1 MRQNSYLHFV
11 IGLYEALYHIKPDL
25 SSGKIPSQISFILAE
40 SAKMWYNCSDII
52 IKEDIMLAS
61 LTNINKFYNGN
72 QVLSNVSLTIDE
84 TDKIGLVGNNGC
96 GKSTLLKILTG
107 SVEPD
112 RFTEKDGIVSFAS
125 KTTVGYLE
133 QMGGLDSESTVMDEM
148 QKVFEPIHKAIER
161 LRDIE
166 LEIQLGDNS
175 SADEYQQLSSWIEAN
190 DGYNTDVKIRMIL
203 NGMGFS
209 EAELSR
215 TVSGFSGG
223 EKTRLCI
230 AKLLLE
236 EPNLLILDEPTN
248 HLDFKTIMWLE
259 DYLRSYRGAVLI
271 VSHDRYFL
279 DRLCTSV
286 CEIERGTLKRYKGNY
301 SAFIRQREE
310 NDVRQEKEY
319 EQQQKQIAKM
329 EDYVARNLVRAST
342 TKMAQSRR
350 KQLDKIERIE
360 KPFHDNRH
368 AKIHF
373 TYAME
378 PPIDVLKV
386 KDVDISVGE
395 GAARKT
401 LLDNVSFEV
410 RRGEKVGI
418 IGDNGIGKSTLL
430 KIIQEKLPHKGLVR
444 WNSNIKISYFEQEST
459 NLNRELTVMEELHSR
474 YPSLSDLE
482 VRNLLAQVRFVGE
495 NVFKE
500 TGVIS
505 GGERA
510 KLCFAIMMQE
520 HGNVLILDEPTN
532 HLDLSSKEAIE
543 EALAEYTGT
552 VIFVSHDRYL
562 LSRIA
567 DRLIELTDGGFREHN
582 YGFDKYL
589 DVLRDEQAEEK
600 RLADAAKFA
609 KAAEAAKEK
618 NEKSYRSKQQRS
630 ADAARKNEMRRLE
643 KEIDEFQAQIDA
655 LTEEISREEVY
666 SDYELMAQKCSEID
680 SLKQKIE
687 ENFELLI
694 ELDG

>member
-1 MRQNSYLHFV
+1 
-11 IGLYEALYHIKPDL
+11 
-25 SSGKIPSQISFILAE
+25 
-40 SAKMWYNCSDII
+40 
-52 IKEDIMLAS
+52 MLVS
-61 LTNINKFYNGN
+61 LNNINKFYNGK
-72 QVLSNVSLTIDE
+72 QILSNVSLTVDE
-84 TDKIGLVGNNGC
+84 NDKIGLVGNNGC

-112 RFTEKDGIVSFAS
+112 RFSEKDGIISFAS
-125 KTTVGYLE
+125 KTTIGYLE
-133 QMGGLDSESTVMDEM
+133 QMGGLDSENTVMEEM
-148 QKVFEPIHKAIER
+148 NKVFEPIHKAIER

-166 LEIQLGDNS
+166 LEIELGDNS

-190 DGYNTDVKIRMIL
+190 DGYNTDVKIRTVL

-209 EAELSR
+209 GEQLNR
-215 TVSGFSGG
+215 TVHGFSGG

-286 CEIERGTLKRYKGNY
+286 CEIERGILTRYKGNY

-310 NDVRQEKEY
+310 NTARREKEY

-350 KQLDKIERIE
+350 KQLEKIERIE
-360 KPFHDNRH
+360 KPFHEEKH
-368 AKIHF
+368 ARIKF
-373 TYAME
+373 TYAVE

-386 KDVDISVGE
+386 KNTDISVGE
-395 GAARKT
+395 GLNRKT
-401 LLDNVSFEV
+401 LVDSVSFDV
-410 RRGEKVGI
+410 RRGEKIGI

-430 KIIQEKLPHKGLVR
+430 KIIQGLHPHEGIVR
-444 WNSNIKISYFEQEST
+444 WNTNIKISYFEQEST

-543 EALAEYTGT
+543 TALEEYTGT
-552 VIFVSHDRYL
+552 IIFVSHDRYL
-562 LSRIA
+562 LSKIA
-567 DRLIELTDGGFREHN
+567 DRLIELTDGSYREHN
-582 YGFDKYL
+582 YGFEKYL
-589 DVLRDEQAEEK
+589 DVLRAEQAEEK
-600 RLADAAKFA
+600 RAADAEKFA

-618 NEKSYRSKQQRS
+618 QTKTYRNKQQRS

-643 KEIDEFQAQIDA
+643 KEIDELQAQIDA
-655 LTEEISREEVY
+655 LSEEITKEEVY
-666 SDYELMAQKCSEID
+666 SDYELMNAKCREID
-680 SLKQKIE
+680 ELKGKID
-687 ENFELLI
+687 ENFEKLI
-694 ELDG
+694 ELDE

>member
-1 MRQNSYLHFV
+1 
-11 IGLYEALYHIKPDL
+11 
-25 SSGKIPSQISFILAE
+25 
-40 SAKMWYNCSDII
+40 
-52 IKEDIMLAS
+52 MLAS
-61 LTNINKFYNGN
+61 LTNINKFYNGV
-72 QVLSNVSLTIDE
+72 QLLSNVSLTIDE
-84 TDKIGLVGNNGC
+84 TDRIGLVGNNGC

-112 RFTEKDGIVSFAS
+112 RFTEKDGIVSFAG
-125 KTTVGYLE
+125 KTSIGYLE

-148 QKVFEPIHKAIER
+148 QKVFEPMHKAIAR
-161 LRDIE
+161 LREIE
-166 LEIQLGDNS
+166 REIEAGDS
-175 SADEYQQLSSWIEAN
+175 SAADEYQQLSSWVEAN
-190 DGYNTDVKIRMIL
+190 DGYNTDVKIRTIL
-203 NGMGFS
+203 NGMGFG
-209 EAELSR
+209 ENELSR
-215 TVSGFSGG
+215 VVSGFSGG

-230 AKLLLE
+230 SKLLLE
-236 EPNLLILDEPTN
+236 EPNLLILVEPTN

-259 DYLRSYRGAVLI
+259 DYLKSYRGAVLI

-279 DRLCTSV
+279 DRLCTSI
-286 CEIERGTLKRYKGNY
+286 CEIERGVLRRYKGNY
-301 SAFIRQREE
+301 SAFVRQRDE
-310 NDVRQEKEY
+310 DDARREKEY
-319 EQQQKQIAKM
+319 AQQQKQIAKM

-350 KQLDKIERIE
+350 KQLEKIEPIE
-360 KPFHDNRH
+360 KPFHDTRR

-373 TYAME
+373 TYPVE
-378 PPIDVLKV
+378 PPLDVLKV
-386 KDVDISVGE
+386 KGVDISVGE
-395 GAARKT
+395 GAERKT
-401 LLDNVSFEV
+401 LVDEVSFEV
-410 RRGEKVGI
+410 RRGEKIGI

-430 KIIQEKLPHKGLVR
+430 KIIQEKLPHKGVVR

-459 NLNRELTVMEELHSR
+459 NLNRALTVMEELHSR

-482 VRNLLAQVRFVGE
+482 VRNLLAQVRFTGE

-532 HLDLSSKEAIE
+532 HLDLASKEAIE

-562 LSRIA
+562 LSKIA

-582 YGFDKYL
+582 YGFAKYL

-600 RLADAAKFA
+600 RIADAAKFA

-618 NEKSYRSKQQRS
+618 NERSYRSKQQRS
-630 ADAARKNEMRRLE
+630 ADAARRNEMKRLE
-643 KEIDEFQAQIDA
+643 KEIDELQARIDS
-655 LTEEISREEVY
+655 LTEEIGREEVY
-666 SDYELMAQKCSEID
+666 SDYELMSSKCSEID
-680 SLKQKIE
+680 SLKQQIDE
-687 ENFELLI
+687 DFEKLI
-694 ELDG
+694 ELDE

>member
-1 MRQNSYLHFV
+1 
-11 IGLYEALYHIKPDL
+11 
-25 SSGKIPSQISFILAE
+25 
-40 SAKMWYNCSDII
+40 
-52 IKEDIMLAS
+52 MLAS

-72 QVLSNVSLTIDE
+72 QVLKNVSLTIDE
-84 TDKIGLVGNNGC
+84 SDKIGLVGNNGC

-107 SVEPD
+107 SVDPD
-112 RFTEKDGIVSFAS
+112 RFTEKDGIVSFAA

-133 QMGGLDSESTVMDEM
+133 QMGGLDSESTVIAEM
-148 QKVFEPIHKAIER
+148 RSVFEPIHKAIER
-161 LRDIE
+161 LREIE
-166 LEIQLGDNS
+166 LEIEMGDDS
-175 SADEYQQLSSWIEAN
+175 AADEYQRLTSWVEAS
-190 DGYNTDVKIRMIL
+190 DGYNTDVKIRTVL

-209 EAELSR
+209 GDELER

-279 DRLCTSV
+279 DRLCSSI
-286 CEIERGTLKRYKGNY
+286 CEIERGVLTRYKGNY
-301 SAFIRQREE
+301 SAFVRQREE
-310 NDVRQEKEY
+310 NNARREKEY
-319 EQQQKQIAKM
+319 EQQQKQIAQL
-329 EDYVARNLVRAST
+329 EDYVAKNLVRAST

-350 KQLDKIERIE
+350 KQLEKMERIE
-360 KPFHDNRH
+360 RPAHEAKS
-368 AKIHF
+368 AKIRF
-373 TYAME
+373 TYAVE

-386 KDVDISVGE
+386 KGVDISVGE
-395 GAARKT
+395 GNARKT
-401 LLDNVSFEV
+401 LVDEVSFDV
-410 RRGEKVGI
+410 RRGEKIGI

-430 KIIQEKLPHKGLVR
+430 RIVQEKLPHKGIVR
-444 WNSNIKISYFEQEST
+444 WNSNVKISYFEQEST

-474 YPSLSDLE
+474 YPSLSELE
-482 VRNLLAQVRFVGE
+482 VRSLLAQVRLVGE

-532 HLDLSSKEAIE
+532 HLDLSTKEAIE
-543 EALAEYTGT
+543 EALEEYTGT
-552 VIFVSHDRYL
+552 IIFVSHDRYL
-562 LSRIA
+562 LSKIA
-567 DRLIELTDGGFREHN
+567 DRLIELTDGGYRCHN
-582 YGFDKYL
+582 FGFEKYL
-589 DVLRDEQAEEK
+589 DVLREEQSEQKRAADEEK
-600 RLADAAKFA
+600 RQR
-609 KAAEAAKEK
+609 AAEAAKEK
-618 NEKSYRSKQQRS
+618 SEKNYRSKQQRS

-643 KEIDEFQAQIDA
+643 KEIDELQAKIDA
-655 LTEEISREEVY
+655 LTEEIGREEVY
-666 SDYELMAQKCSEID
+666 SDYELMNAKCAEID
-680 SLKQKIE
+680 ALKQRID

>member
-1 MRQNSYLHFV
+1 M
-11 IGLYEALYHIKPDL
+11 
-25 SSGKIPSQISFILAE
+25 SGIILV
-40 SAKMWYNCSDII
+40 
-52 IKEDIMLAS
+52 KEDIMLAS
-61 LTNINKFYNGN
+61 LININKFYNGN
-72 QVLSNVSLTIDE
+72 QVLKNISLTIDE
-84 TDKIGLVGNNGC
+84 SDKIGLVGNNGC

-112 RFTEKDGIVSFAS
+112 RFTEKDGIISLAA
-125 KTTVGYLE
+125 KTTIGYLE
-133 QMGGLDSESTVMDEM
+133 QMGGLDSENTVMEEM
-148 QKVFEPIHKAIER
+148 NKVFAPIHNAIDR
-161 LRDIE
+161 LREIE
-166 LEIQLGDNS
+166 LEIEMGDNS

-190 DGYNTDVKIRMIL
+190 DGYNTDVKIRTIL

-209 EAELSR
+209 EDELDR
-215 TVSGFSGG
+215 KVSGFSGG

-230 AKLLLE
+230 SRLLLE

-259 DYLRSYRGAVLI
+259 DYLRNYRGAVLI

-279 DRLCTSV
+279 DRLCTSI
-286 CEIERGTLKRYKGNY
+286 CEIERGTLKRYRGNY
-301 SAFIRQREE
+301 SAFVRQREE
-310 NDVRQEKEY
+310 NDARQEKEY
-319 EQQQKQIAKM
+319 ELQQKEIAKM

-350 KQLDKIERIE
+350 KQLEKTELIE
-360 KPFHDNRH
+360 KPVHDTKH

-378 PPIDVLKV
+378 PPLDVLKV
-386 KDVDISVGE
+386 KDIDISVGE

-401 LLDNVSFEV
+401 LVDTVSFEV
-410 RRGEKVGI
+410 RRGEKIGI

-430 KIIQEKLPHKGLVR
+430 KIIQEQLPHKGKVH

-482 VRNLLAQVRFVGE
+482 VRSLLAQVRLVGE

-543 EALAEYTGT
+543 EALKEYTGT

-562 LSRIA
+562 LSKIA
-567 DRLIELTDGGFREHN
+567 DRLIELTDGSYREHN
-582 YGFDKYL
+582 YGFEKYL
-589 DVLRDEQAEEK
+589 DVLRAEQAEQK
-600 RLADAAKFA
+600 RIADAEKFA

-618 NEKSYRSKQQRS
+618 QARVYRNKQQRS

-655 LTEEISREEVY
+655 LTEEISKEEVY
-666 SDYELMAQKCSEID
+666 TDYELMNSKCAEID
-680 SLKQKIE
+680 ALKQKID
-687 ENFELLI
+687 ENFEKLI
-694 ELDG
+694 ELDE

>member
-1 MRQNSYLHFV
+1 
-11 IGLYEALYHIKPDL
+11 
-25 SSGKIPSQISFILAE
+25 
-40 SAKMWYNCSDII
+40 
-52 IKEDIMLAS
+52 MLAS

-84 TDKIGLVGNNGC
+84 NDKIGLVGRNGC

-112 RFTEKDGIVSFAS
+112 RFTEKDGVISFAA
-125 KTTVGYLE
+125 KTTIGYLE
-133 QMGGLDSESTVMDEM
+133 QMGGLDSESTVIEEM
-148 QKVFEPIHKAIER
+148 RKVFEPMRRGIER
-161 LRDIE
+161 LREIE
-166 LEIQLGDNS
+166 AEIAAGNDS

-209 EAELSR
+209 ENELNR

-259 DYLRSYRGAVLI
+259 DYLRTYRGAVLI

-279 DRLCTSV
+279 DRLCTSI
-286 CEIERGTLKRYKGNY
+286 CEIERGVLTRYRGNY
-301 SAFIRQREE
+301 STFVRLREE
-310 NDVRQEKEY
+310 NDARREKEY
-319 EQQQKQIAKM
+319 EMQQKQIAKM

-350 KQLDKIERIE
+350 KQLEKIERIE
-360 KPFHDNRH
+360 RPVHDTKS

-373 TYAME
+373 TYAVE
-378 PPIDVLKV
+378 PPLDVLKV
-386 KDVDISVGE
+386 KNIDISVGE
-395 GAARKT
+395 GAKRKT

-430 KIIQEKLPHKGLVR
+430 RIIQEQLPHSGTVR
-444 WNSNIKISYFEQEST
+444 WNTNIKISYFEQEST
-459 NLNRELTVMEELHSR
+459 QLNRELTVMEELHSR

-482 VRNLLAQVRFVGE
+482 VRNLLAQVRLVGE

-543 EALAEYTGT
+543 EALEEYTGT

-562 LSRIA
+562 LSKIA
-567 DRLIELTDGGFREHN
+567 DRLIELTAEGYRCHN
-582 YGFDKYL
+582 YGFSKYL
-589 DVLRDEQAEEK
+589 DVLREEQAAEK
-600 RLADAAKFA
+600 RAADAEKQQLAY
-609 KAAEAAKEK
+609 EAAKEK
-618 NEKSYRSKQQRS
+618 SVKNYRSKQQRS

-643 KEIDEFQAQIDA
+643 KEIDELQAQIDA
-655 LTEEISREEVY
+655 LTEEIGREEVY
-666 SDYELMAQKCSEID
+666 SDYELMNAKCTEID
-680 SLKQKIE
+680 QLKQKIDE
-687 ENFELLI
+687 DLELLI
-694 ELDG
+694 ELDE

>member
-1 MRQNSYLHFV
+1 
-11 IGLYEALYHIKPDL
+11 
-25 SSGKIPSQISFILAE
+25 
-40 SAKMWYNCSDII
+40 
-52 IKEDIMLAS
+52 MLVS
-61 LTNINKFYNGN
+61 LNNINKFYNGK
-72 QVLSNVSLTIDE
+72 QVLTNVSLTIDE
-84 TDKIGLVGNNGC
+84 NDKIGLVGNNGC

-112 RFTEKDGIVSFAS
+112 RFSEKDGIISFAA

-133 QMGGLDSESTVMDEM
+133 QMGGLDSESTVMEEM
-148 QKVFEPIHKAIER
+148 NKVFEPIHKAIER

-166 LEIQLGDNS
+166 LEIELGDNS
-175 SADEYQQLSSWIEAN
+175 SADEYQQLSSWIESN
-190 DGYNTDVKIRMIL
+190 DGYNTDVKIRTVL

-209 EAELSR
+209 GEQLNR

-286 CEIERGTLKRYKGNY
+286 CEIERGILTRYKGNY
-301 SAFIRQREE
+301 SAFVRQREE
-310 NDVRQEKEY
+310 NTARREKEY

-350 KQLDKIERIE
+350 KQLEKIERIE
-360 KPFHDNRH
+360 KPFHEEKH
-368 AKIHF
+368 AKIKF
-373 TYAME
+373 TYAVE
-378 PPIDVLKV
+378 PPLDVLKV
-386 KDVDISVGE
+386 KNTDISVGE
-395 GAARKT
+395 GANRKT
-401 LLDNVSFEV
+401 LVDSISFDV
-410 RRGEKVGI
+410 RRGEKIGI

-430 KIIQEKLPHKGLVR
+430 KIIQGLHAHEGTVR
-444 WNSNIKISYFEQEST
+444 WNTNIKISYFEQEST

-543 EALAEYTGT
+543 TALEEYTGT
-552 VIFVSHDRYL
+552 IIFVSHDRYL
-562 LSRIA
+562 LSKIA
-567 DRLIELTDGGFREHN
+567 DRLIELTDGSYREHN
-582 YGFDKYL
+582 YGFEKYL
-589 DVLRDEQAEEK
+589 DVLRAEQAEEK
-600 RLADAAKFA
+600 RAADAEKFA

-618 NEKSYRSKQQRS
+618 QAKTYRNKQQRS

-643 KEIDEFQAQIDA
+643 KEIDEFQAKIDV
-655 LTEEISREEVY
+655 LSEEITHEEVY
-666 SDYELMAQKCSEID
+666 SDYELMNAKCREID
-680 SLKQKIE
+680 ELKGKID
-687 ENFELLI
+687 ENFEKLI
-694 ELDG
+694 ELDE

>member
-1 MRQNSYLHFV
+1 
-11 IGLYEALYHIKPDL
+11 
-25 SSGKIPSQISFILAE
+25 
-40 SAKMWYNCSDII
+40 
-52 IKEDIMLAS
+52 MLAS
-61 LTNINKFYNGN
+61 LININKFYNGD
-72 QVLSNVSLTIDE
+72 QLLSNVSLTIDE

-112 RFTEKDGIVSFAS
+112 RFTEKDGVISIAA
-125 KTTVGYLE
+125 KTTIGYLE
-133 QMGGLDSESTVMDEM
+133 QMNGLDSEKTVLEEM
-148 QKVFEPIHKAIER
+148 QSVFKPITDAIDR
-161 LRDIE
+161 LREIE
-166 LEIQLGDNS
+166 LEIELGDNS

-190 DGYNTDVKIRMIL
+190 DGYNTDVRIRMIL
-203 NGMGFS
+203 TGMGFADS
-209 EAELSR
+209 DLGR
-215 TVSGFSGG
+215 TCSGFSGG

-230 AKLLLE
+230 SRLLLE

-259 DYLRSYRGAVLI
+259 DYLRSYKGAVLI

-279 DRLCTSV
+279 DRLCTSI
-286 CEIERGTLKRYKGNY
+286 CEIERGTLTRYKGNY
-301 SAFIRQREE
+301 TAFVRQRSE
-310 NDVRQEKEY
+310 NDARREKEY
-319 EQQQKQIAKM
+319 EMQQKQIAQL

-350 KQLDKIERIE
+350 KQLEKIERIE
-360 KPFHDNRH
+360 KPFHETKH
-368 AKIHF
+368 AKISF
-373 TYAME
+373 TYAVE

-386 KDVDISVGE
+386 KGVDISVGE
-395 GAARKT
+395 GSGRKT
-401 LLDNVSFEV
+401 LVDDISFEV

-430 KIIQEKLPHKGLVR
+430 RIIQEQLQHKGIVR
-444 WNSNIKISYFEQEST
+444 WNSNVKISYFEQEST

-474 YPSLSDLE
+474 YPSMSDLE
-482 VRNLLAQVRFVGE
+482 VRSLLAQVRLIGE

-543 EALAEYTGT
+543 EALADYTGT

-562 LSRIA
+562 LSKIA
-567 DRLIELTDGGFREHN
+567 DRLIELTDGGYRMHD

-589 DVLRDEQAEEK
+589 DVLREEQAEQK
-600 RLADAAKFA
+600 RIADAEKFA

-618 NEKSYRSKQQRS
+618 NVRTYRSKQQRS
-630 ADAARKNEMRRLE
+630 ADAARKNEMRAIE
-643 KEIDEFQAQIDA
+643 KEIDELQAQIDA
-655 LTEEISREEVY
+655 LTEEIGREEVY
-666 SDYELMAQKCSEID
+666 SDYELMTKKCNEIEA
-680 SLKQKIE
+680 LKSKIE
-687 ENFELLI
+687 ENFERLI
-694 ELDG
+694 ELDE

>member
-1 MRQNSYLHFV
+1 
-11 IGLYEALYHIKPDL
+11 
-25 SSGKIPSQISFILAE
+25 
-40 SAKMWYNCSDII
+40 
-52 IKEDIMLAS
+52 MLVS
-61 LTNINKFYNGN
+61 LTNINKIYNGN
-72 QVLSNVSLTIDE
+72 ALLKNISLTIDE
-84 TDKIGLVGNNGC
+84 SDKIGLVGNNGC
-96 GKSTLLKILTG
+96 GKSTLLKIITG
-107 SVEPD
+107 SIEPD
-112 RFTEKDGIVSFAS
+112 RTTEKDGVISFAG
-125 KTTVGYLE
+125 KTTIGYLE
-133 QMGGLDSESTVMDEM
+133 QMGGLDSEKTVMEEM

-161 LRDIE
+161 LREIE
-166 LEIQLGDNS
+166 LEIADGDNS

-190 DGYNTDVKIRMIL
+190 DGYNTDVRIRMIL

-209 EAELSR
+209 EEQLSR

-230 AKLLLE
+230 SRLLLE

-259 DYLRSYRGAVLI
+259 DYLRTYRGAVLI

-279 DRLCTSV
+279 DRLCTSI
-286 CEIERGTLKRYKGNY
+286 CEIERGVLKRYKGNY

-310 NDVRQEKEY
+310 NDLRQEREY
-319 EQQQKQIAKM
+319 EQQQKDIAKM

-350 KQLDKIERIE
+350 KQLEKIERIE
-360 KPFHDNRH
+360 KPFHDDRH
-368 AKIHF
+368 AKINF
-373 TYAME
+373 TYSVE
-378 PPIDVLKV
+378 PPLDVLKV
-386 KDVDISVGE
+386 RNADISVGE
-395 GAARKT
+395 GASRKT
-401 LLDNVSFEV
+401 LVDNISFEV

-430 KIIQEKLPHKGLVR
+430 KVIQGLIPHEGSVR
-444 WNSNIKISYFEQEST
+444 WNTNVKISYFEQESA
-459 NLNRELTVMEELHSR
+459 NLNRALTVMEELHSR
-474 YPSLSDLE
+474 YPSLTELE
-482 VRNLLAQVRFVGE
+482 VRSLLAQVRFVGE

-543 EALAEYTGT
+543 TALEEYTGT

-567 DRLIELTDGGFREHN
+567 DRLIELTDGVYREHN
-582 YGFDKYL
+582 YGFEKYIE
-589 DVLRDEQAEEK
+589 VLRAEQAEEK
-600 RLADAAKFA
+600 RIADAEKFA
-609 KAAEAAKEK
+609 KAAEAARDKQVK
-618 NEKSYRSKQQRS
+618 AYRSKQQRS

-643 KEIDEFQAQIDA
+643 KEIDEFQVQIDE
-655 LTEEISREEVY
+655 LTAEIAKEEVY
-666 SDYELMAQKCSEID
+666 TDYELMNQKCAEID
-680 SLKQKIE
+680 ALKQKID
-687 ENFELLI
+687 ENFDKLI
-694 ELDG
+694 ELDS

>member
-1 MRQNSYLHFV
+1 
-11 IGLYEALYHIKPDL
+11 
-25 SSGKIPSQISFILAE
+25 
-40 SAKMWYNCSDII
+40 
-52 IKEDIMLAS
+52 MLAS

-72 QVLSNVSLTIDE
+72 QVLKNVSLTIDE
-84 TDKIGLVGNNGC
+84 SDKIGLVGNNGC

-107 SVEPD
+107 SVDPD
-112 RFTEKDGIVSFAS
+112 RFTEKDGIVSFAA

-133 QMGGLDSESTVMDEM
+133 QMGGLDSESTVIAEM
-148 QKVFEPIHKAIER
+148 RSVFEPIHKAIER
-161 LRDIE
+161 LREIE
-166 LEIQLGDNS
+166 LEIEMGDDS
-175 SADEYQQLSSWIEAN
+175 AADEYQRLTSWVEAS
-190 DGYNTDVKIRMIL
+190 DGYNTDVKIRTVL

-209 EAELSR
+209 GDELER

-279 DRLCTSV
+279 DRLCSSI
-286 CEIERGTLKRYKGNY
+286 CEIERGVLTRYKGNY
-301 SAFIRQREE
+301 SAFVRQREE
-310 NDVRQEKEY
+310 NNARREKEY
-319 EQQQKQIAKM
+319 EQQQKQIAQL
-329 EDYVARNLVRAST
+329 EDYVAKNLVRAST

-350 KQLDKIERIE
+350 KQLEKMERIE
-360 KPFHDNRH
+360 RPAHEAKS
-368 AKIHF
+368 AKIRF
-373 TYAME
+373 TYAVE

-386 KDVDISVGE
+386 KGVDISVGE
-395 GAARKT
+395 GNARKT
-401 LLDNVSFEV
+401 LVDEVSFDV
-410 RRGEKVGI
+410 RRGEKIGI

-430 KIIQEKLPHKGLVR
+430 RIIQEKLPHKGIVR
-444 WNSNIKISYFEQEST
+444 WNSNVKISYFEQEST
-459 NLNRELTVMEELHSR
+459 NLNRELTVMEDLHSR
-474 YPSLSDLE
+474 YPSLSELE
-482 VRNLLAQVRFVGE
+482 VRSLLAQVRLVGE

-532 HLDLSSKEAIE
+532 HLDLSTKEAIE
-543 EALAEYTGT
+543 EALEEYTGT
-552 VIFVSHDRYL
+552 IIFVSHDRYL
-562 LSRIA
+562 LSKIA
-567 DRLIELTDGGFREHN
+567 DRLIELTDGGYRCHN
-582 YGFDKYL
+582 FGFEKYL
-589 DVLRDEQAEEK
+589 DVLREEQSEQKRAADEEK
-600 RLADAAKFA
+600 RQR
-609 KAAEAAKEK
+609 AAEAAKEK
-618 NEKSYRSKQQRS
+618 SEKNYRSKQQRS

-643 KEIDEFQAQIDA
+643 KEIDELQAKIDA
-655 LTEEISREEVY
+655 LTEEIGREEVY
-666 SDYELMAQKCSEID
+666 SDYELMNAKCAEID
-680 SLKQKIE
+680 ELKQRID